1 MSIYFQDN
9 IVEYDDDD
17 DDDDEGKELVE
28 IKGKIFQTIY
38 VELMSLKFQ
47 FNANLRK
54 WSELAAVR

>member
-9 IVEYDDDD
+9 IVEY

-54 WSELAAVR
+54 

>member
-9 IVEYDDDD
+9 IVEYDD

-28 IKGKIFQTIY
+28 IKGKIFQTFY

>member
-9 IVEYDDDD
+9 IVEY

>member
-17 DDDDEGKELVE
+17 EGKELGE

-54 WSELAAVR
+54 WSEACCGW

>member
-9 IVEYDDDD
+9 IVEYDD

-28 IKGKIFQTIY
+28 IKGKIFQTFY

-54 WSELAAVR
+54 